1 MSSDK
6 SSFLKD
12 AVIHTFSRFGGAFL
26 ALLLNVIVMRNLT
39 AFDYGRFA
47 FCLALMAIGVEVAGK
62 GMDPAII
69 RLSANHLHGTRKGA
83 LDFLKAGFN
92 IRLVAT
98 VALVVIMAA
107 VGRPVMERYYSADG
121 LAMPFYFAIL
131 GIIAAAPLNHLFT
144 ILQSLEKFDRW
155 AMLNMF
161 LFISR
166 VLLVALA
173 LVFLTFN
180 LSTVLACYVA
190 ATYASVLLAVYLTKP
205 VFLVQG
211 AGVAKGVYSELVGFS
226 KWTMLSTVF
235 YIIYSKADILLL
247 AAYAGPGEA
256 GVYSAAVMLTFA
268 IDMLTVSMVSV
279 LLPKVS
285 RFNTAVQRRRYI
297 GRAVLFS
304 FALAIILLPVFFASE
319 YLITLLGGAQFAMAA
334 GLFKVLYLGPFFTI
348 ITAFSALVLYN
359 LNYPS
364 LTVLI
369 SGTVL
374 LINITGH
381 LILIPRLGAKGAA
394 IVTLSSRIIE
404 GCLTLAIVYYLLRK
418 ETMVCE
424 AAPEVEA

>member
-1 MSSDK
+1 M
-6 SSFLKD
+6 
-12 AVIHTFSRFGGAFL
+12 HTFSRFGGAFF
-26 ALLLNVIVMRNLT
+26 AFLLNIIVMRNLS
-39 AFDYGRFA
+39 AFDYGRYA
-47 FCLALMAIGVEVAGK
+47 FCLALMAIGVEVTGK

-69 RLSANHLHGTRKGA
+69 RLSAHHLQGTQKRA

-92 IRLVAT
+92 IRLAAT
-98 VALVVIMAA
+98 VAIVVIMAVA
-107 VGRPVMERYYSADG
+107 GRPVIEKYYTTDG
-121 LAMPFYFAIL
+121 LAIPFYFAIL

-144 ILQSLEKFDRW
+144 TLQSLEKFDRW

-161 LFISR
+161 LFLGR

-205 VFLVQG
+205 AFLVRG
-211 AGVAKGVYSELVGFS
+211 GVTRGVYSELIDFS

-235 YIIYSKADILLL
+235 YIIYSKVDILLL
-247 AAYAGPGEA
+247 AAYAGPEET
-256 GVYSAAVMLTFA
+256 GVYSVAVMLTFA
-268 IDMLTVSMVSV
+268 IDMLTISMVSV

-285 RFNTAVQRRRYI
+285 RFNTAAQRKKYL

-319 YLITLLGGAQFAMAA
+319 YLITLLGGVQFAMAG

-364 LTVLI
+364 LTVLV
-369 SGTVL
+369 SGIVL

-394 IVTLSSRIIE
+394 LVTLSSRIIE
-404 GCLTLAIVYYLLRK
+404 GCLTLGIVYYLLRR
-418 ETMVCE
+418 ETMGRE
-424 AAPEVEA
+424 AAPEPEA